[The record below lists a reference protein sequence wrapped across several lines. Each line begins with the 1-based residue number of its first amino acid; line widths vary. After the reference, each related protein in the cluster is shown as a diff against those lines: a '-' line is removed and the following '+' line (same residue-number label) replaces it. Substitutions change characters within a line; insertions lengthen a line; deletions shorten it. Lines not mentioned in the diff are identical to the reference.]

1 MSCDRISSPDISF
14 PLNSRDSECEKVR
27 DNLAV
32 SIREIRTEL
41 DKNRTFRYDA
51 RLVTILD
58 VFGKI
63 SFKHCCPNH
72 ELPMIVFQANDGL

>member
-14 PLNSRDSECEKVR
+14 PLNSRDSECEKGR
-27 DNLAV
+27 DDLAV

-51 RLVTILD
+51 RLVIYNLLFWTCLARYLSSIA
-58 VFGKI
+58 VQI
-63 SFKHCCPNH
+63 MNCP
-72 ELPMIVFQANDGL
+72 

>member
-14 PLNSRDSECEKVR
+14 PLNSRDSECEKGR
-27 DNLAV
+27 DDLAV

-51 RLVTILD
+51 RLVVYNLLFWTCLARYRSSIA
-58 VFGKI
+58 VQI
-63 SFKHCCPNH
+63 MNCP
-72 ELPMIVFQANDGL
+72 